1 LNGQVSD
8 SAKTGGPSRTQA
20 DSVGDAK
27 PLGLWKKTRWRTS
40 RHEKSGLGQSLEEA
54 VNDDLLTKIAQHG
67 WSPELREEFV
77 CDFDQTIGRSIVYF
91 LARLRGLEGREIG
104 QLLAFVERRE
114 GVATRAGDHP
124 LGELI
129 EEAYFAIYRQ
139 VFQGSL
145 VRKYMLGKAS
155 GAIHSGFDAYLRGVV
170 RHRVVDCL
178 RRQDRRRCIQLADGW
193 DEQIP
198 ESEPDWSRTIRAA
211 WWDRVLRCQSSEAEE
226 RQELGRIALSLD
238 GEGSERTR
246 LCCAFAEL
254 KARSEGSERQNVRMV
269 LAYYLSNYGTKASA
283 AGRSIP
289 SVEELT
295 LERICGLSL
304 SWDDVFRLFGRECNP
319 SRVRQA
325 VRQLYEELG

>member
-1 LNGQVSD
+1 M
-8 SAKTGGPSRTQA
+8 AIR
-20 DSVGDAK
+20 
-27 PLGLWKKTRWRTS
+27 KKTRWRTS
-40 RHEKSGLGQSLEEA
+40 RHEQSGSIEPSGKA
-54 VNDDLLTKIAQHG
+54 VTDDLLTRIAQHG
-67 WSPELREEFV
+67 WSPELRDEFV
-77 CDFDQTIGRSIVYF
+77 RAFDQTIGRSIVYF

-114 GVATRAGDHP
+114 GAATRAGDHP

-145 VRKYMLGKAS
+145 VRKYMVGKTSAT
-155 GAIHSGFDAYLRGVV
+155 IHSGFAAYLRGAV

-198 ESEPDWSRTIRAA
+198 ENEPDWSRAVRAV
-211 WWDRVLRCQSSEAEE
+211 WWDRVLRCQSSEVEE
-226 RQELGRIALSLD
+226 RQELRRVALSLD
-238 GEGSERTR
+238 REGAERTR

-254 KARSEGSERQNVRMV
+254 KARSGGAGRQDVRMV
-269 LAYYLSNYGTKASA
+269 LAYYLSNYGTKTPS

-289 SVEELT
+289 PVGELT

-319 SRVRQA
+319 SRIRQA
-325 VRQLYEELG
+325 VRRVYEELG